1 MRYLQYDPSSSS
13 YDTLD
18 NTPSRLDLNAYPLRL
33 AGYDWQTGPLDTITV
48 LGSATDLWML
58 KHYELLMDSTFIPA
72 GDHENGPFPIHYH
85 AQSFG
90 RTGGRAIWEV
100 DSSSAVLDTLIN
112 YDAYAYRIPSP
123 AEFKMLC
130 NIGLLR
136 GAKGVFPYSIRSYT
150 EGFGIP
156 EYPWLHD
163 TGLLDE
169 NLIPFDAPYEDWVY
183 RDRPTADFYYAPPD
197 LIPPW
202 TAADGSQFDPFYT
215 VPSRPIA
222 VEGDDRSRENYLLWK
237 FSAYARLW
245 NSVKKTFGQIA
256 TVAPEL
262 SRLWWWY
269 SGNRYDNA
277 SISYYGTEPQ
287 YFADPQVRV
296 FTDSTESTCYLFYVN
311 RFCRADNNPFRITVN
326 AADFPSGTPFSVY
339 ALDHSRRFLIE
350 GSMSMGVYT
359 FPDTL
364 DAGEARLLEMFDG
377 PLAADLRI
385 TDPDIFVVIPADGDT
400 LTDNSSTLGTVFD
413 IHAWVYNMGTEPLN
427 NVKVY
432 LQDITA
438 DTLCDSVYL
447 SFSGLSTSSCYHT
460 DRALASFEIDPSDAS
475 AIGIN
480 IFRVYTDRVPN
491 EPDPSDNIATLVYMI
506 RPRDYASEVL
516 NDPWDMTE
524 ATGSG
529 APDWHTD
536 DITAMSGWESTF
548 SDSISGMF
556 EGEIT
561 NPSSSDGTMQ
571 MNAGSSTGDWIDTS
585 LYQNLTLAAKA
596 ERSLDIEVHWIDEH
610 SVEHYI
616 DLGEDVTTTWSEIGP
631 IDLQSLDSEWDDED
645 ATSFWLEFSCGSNL
659 STAVRIGWIKLTE

>member
-1 MRYLQYDPSSSS
+1 MPVLYVFKKG
-13 YDTLD
+13 
-18 NTPSRLDLNAYPLRL
+18 NNAP
-33 AGYDWQTGPLDTITV
+33 
-48 LGSATDLWML
+48 
-58 KHYELLMDSTFIPA
+58 
-72 GDHENGPFPIHYH
+72 
-85 AQSFG
+85 
-90 RTGGRAIWEV
+90 
-100 DSSSAVLDTLIN
+100 
-112 YDAYAYRIPSP
+112 
-123 AEFKMLC
+123 C
-130 NIGLLR
+130 
-136 GAKGVFPYSIRSYT
+136 
-150 EGFGIP
+150 
-156 EYPWLHD
+156 
-163 TGLLDE
+163 
-169 NLIPFDAPYEDWVY
+169 
-183 RDRPTADFYYAPPD
+183 
-197 LIPPW
+197 
-202 TAADGSQFDPFYT
+202 
-215 VPSRPIA
+215 
-222 VEGDDRSRENYLLWK
+222 
-237 FSAYARLW
+237 
-245 NSVKKTFGQIA
+245 
-256 TVAPEL
+256 
-262 SRLWWWY
+262 
-269 SGNRYDNA
+269 
-277 SISYYGTEPQ
+277 
-287 YFADPQVRV
+287 YFR
-296 FTDSTESTCYLFYVN
+296 
-311 RFCRADNNPFRITVN
+311 
-326 AADFPSGTPFSVY
+326 
-339 ALDHSRRFLIE
+339 
-350 GSMSMGVYT
+350 
-359 FPDTL
+359 PDTL

-480 IFRVYTDRVPN
+480 IFRVCTDRVPN